1 MQRHR
6 NTRRMMLA
14 LAVGGVIA
22 LTTACSPAAPVDDND
37 DVVIALAQEPIS
49 LEPCDDITTN
59 VNALVLRGNVL
70 QPLTTVNSTTGVIDG
85 VLAESWTQESDL
97 EWTFDL
103 KPGVVFHDG
112 TAFDAEA
119 AVAAITRVFVPELA
133 CGNASQFAGIAIQ
146 AAAIDDDTIRI
157 VTDSPDPIL
166 PVRMS
171 AIEMTSPN
179 TPAAEKTA
187 LPIGTGPYVFADSEP
202 GERIVLERFDDY
214 WGDAPQVA
222 SVSFVWR
229 EDATVRASM
238 VKTGE
243 ADLTLD
249 VAPQDADGALPY
261 TRNEVLLLRVDPF
274 AAPLNDVR
282 VREAIALAIDKETI
296 VGSLMTDIGTPTDQ
310 IVSPLVNGYIPGY
323 SGPGYDPER
332 AAELIAE
339 AAADGTPVDTAV
351 KVYNRTDL
359 FPNET
364 EVAQAIVQQIGAT
377 GLAIELV
384 NLDAGAWREYSNGP
398 FPDDRGPSILIAAH
412 DNITGDAAFSFPKYF
427 ASDGR
432 NSALSDRDIDAALAE
447 AVNAK
452 DEERASLYQDI
463 ARTVYDEIFYMV
475 SIAELQG
482 LLTHS
487 DRVSYE
493 VNGLTAFELHVADI
507 TFNR

>member
-1 MQRHR
+1 
-6 NTRRMMLA
+6 
-14 LAVGGVIA
+14 
-22 LTTACSPAAPVDDND
+22 
-37 DVVIALAQEPIS
+37 
-49 LEPCDDITTN
+49 

-70 QPLTTVNSTTGVIDG
+70 QPLTTVNSSTGVIDG
-85 VLAESWTQESDL
+85 VLAEQWEQVSDT

-103 KPGVVFHDG
+103 KPDVVFHDG
-112 TAFDAEA
+112 AAFDAEA
-119 AVAAITRVFVPELA
+119 AVAAISRVFVAELA
-133 CGNASQFAGIAIQ
+133 CGNASQFAGITIEAT
-146 AAAIDDDTIRI
+146 AVDDDTISI
-157 VTDSPDPIL
+157 VTSSPDPIL

-179 TPAAEKTA
+179 TPATEKTA
-187 LPIGTGPYVFADSEP
+187 EPIGTGPYVFAESEP
-202 GERIVLERFDDY
+202 GERIVLERFADY
-214 WGDAPQVA
+214 WGDEPEVA
-222 SVSFVWR
+222 EVAFVWR

-249 VAPQDADGALPY
+249 VPPQDAEDASAY
-261 TRNEVLLLRVDPF
+261 TRNETLLLRVDPF
-274 AAPLNDVR
+274 AAPLDDVR

-310 IVSPLVNGYIPGY
+310 IVSPLVNGYIPDYEGH
-323 SGPGYDPER
+323 GYDPER
-332 AAELIAE
+332 AAELVAE
-339 AAADGTPVDTAV
+339 AAEDGTPIDTPI

-364 EVAQAIVQQIGAT
+364 EVAQAIVQQIAAS
-377 GLAIELV
+377 GLAVELV

-398 FPDDRGPSILIAAH
+398 FPADRAPSILVAAH

-432 NSALSDRDIDAALAE
+432 NSALNDPEIDAALAV

-452 DEERASLYQDI
+452 DEERAELYQEI
-463 ARTVYDEIFYMV
+463 ARTIYDEVFYMV

-482 LLTHS
+482 LMMHS
-487 DRVSYE
+487 DRVNYE
-493 VNGLTAFELHVADI
+493 VNGLTAFELHVSDI
-507 TFNR
+507 TFAG